1 MIKLQQLIGLPV
13 IVIHSGKHAGV
24 VRDAWFD
31 EHWKLLGLVLSN
43 AKWFG
48 SAVLAVKWSDVLTC
62 GEDAVLIS
70 GEEAVKPVKSAEIL
84 RSFETGVVKL
94 KDLPVVTVQGLQLG
108 RVSDVY
114 FYPFQG
120 TQIVGYELT
129 DGFISDLMEGRK
141 WLRAP
146 EDPEAV
152 LLGEDAIIVPA
163 VSEAELEPVAA
174 SNSEYRE
181 K

>member
-1 MIKLQQLIGLPV
+1 MQQLIGLPV
-13 IVIHSGKHAGV
+13 IVIHSGKQVGN

-31 EHWKLLGLVLSN
+31 EHWFLQGLVLQS
-43 AKWFG
+43 AGWFAA
-48 SAVLAVKWSDVLTC
+48 SVFTVAWESILTC
-62 GEDAVLIS
+62 GEDTVIIADESAIKR
-70 GEEAVKPVKSAEIL
+70 VKPGLLL

-94 KDLPVVTVQGLQLG
+94 KGLPVVTVHGDGLG

-114 FYPFQG
+114 FYPNQG
-120 TQIVGYELT
+120 TPIVGYELT

-146 EDPEAV
+146 SDPDAV

-174 SNSEYRE
+174 SNSMDRE

>member
-13 IVIHSGKHAGV
+13 IVIHSGKQMGNV
-24 VRDAWFD
+24 KDAWFD
-31 EHWKLLGLVLSN
+31 EHWKLLGLVLES
-43 AKWFG
+43 AKWFT
-48 SAVLAVKWSDVLTC
+48 SSVKAVRWSNVLTC
-62 GEDAVLIS
+62 GEDAVIIS
-70 GEEAVKPVKSAEIL
+70 SEEAIYPVKPTDIG
-84 RSFETGVVKL
+84 RSFYTGIVKL

-108 RVSDVY
+108 RISDVY
-114 FYPFQG
+114 FYPFEG

-146 EDPEAV
+146 DDPAAV
-152 LLGEDAIIVPA
+152 LLGEEAIIVPA

-174 SNSEYRE
+174 SDSTNRE

>member
-13 IVIHSGKHAGV
+13 IVIHSGKHVGTV
-24 VRDAWFD
+24 KDAWFD
-31 EHWKLLGLVLSN
+31 EHWQLNGLILDD
-43 AKWFG
+43 AKWFV
-48 SAVLAVKWSDVLTC
+48 SSVKVVGWSDVLTC
-62 GEDAVLIS
+62 GEDVVIISNDEALIRM
-70 GEEAVKPVKSAEIL
+70 KTKQLL
-84 RSFETGVVKL
+84 RSFYTGLVKL
-94 KDLPVVTVQGLQLG
+94 KDVPVVTVQGLQLG

-114 FYPFQG
+114 FHPFQG

-141 WLRAP
+141 WLKAP
-146 EDPEAV
+146 IDPDSV

-174 SNSEYRE
+174 SNF
-181 K
+181 KK

>member
-13 IVIHSGKHAGV
+13 IVIHSGKLVGTV
-24 VRDAWFD
+24 KDAWFD
-31 EHWKLLGLVLSN
+31 EHWQLKGLILDS
-43 AKWFG
+43 AKWFA
-48 SAVLAVKWSDVLTC
+48 SSVKIVAWENVLTC
-62 GEDAVLIS
+62 GEDTVIIS
-70 GEEAVKPVKSAEIL
+70 SEDVIIRMKPMQLL
-84 RSFETGVVKL
+84 RSFYTGVVKL
-94 KDLPVVTVQGLQLG
+94 KDLPVMTVQGLQLG

-129 DGFISDLMEGRK
+129 DGFVSDLMEGRK
-141 WLRAP
+141 WLKAP
-146 EDPEAV
+146 SDPDTV

-174 SNSEYRE
+174 SNSKDRE

>member
-1 MIKLQQLIGLPV
+1 MDYTKWFASSV
-13 IVIHSGKHAGV
+13 KIVDWSN
-24 VRDAWFD
+24 
-31 EHWKLLGLVLSN
+31 VLS
-43 AKWFG
+43 
-48 SAVLAVKWSDVLTC
+48 C
-62 GEDAVLIS
+62 GEDAVIIS
-70 GEEAVKPVKSAEIL
+70 GEEAVIRKKSKQIL
-84 RSFETGVVKL
+84 RSFYTGIVKL
-94 KDLPVVTVQGLQLG
+94 KDLPVVTVHGEQLG

-114 FYPFQG
+114 FYPNQG

-129 DGFISDLMEGRK
+129 DGFVSDLLEGRK

-146 EDPEAV
+146 GDSDAV

-174 SNSEYRE
+174 SNSIDRE